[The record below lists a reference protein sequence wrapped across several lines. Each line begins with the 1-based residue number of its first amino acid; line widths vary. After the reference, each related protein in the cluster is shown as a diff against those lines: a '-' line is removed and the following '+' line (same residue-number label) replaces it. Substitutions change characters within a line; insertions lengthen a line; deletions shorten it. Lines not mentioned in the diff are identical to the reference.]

1 MQDITHATYDGGAN
15 PYAAGGGAAGSV
27 AASDVYN
34 ELPAAQRSI
43 MTFIASRA
51 QDPEQGEEG
60 IHVEAVVRSMGGSE
74 AKVRAEIATL
84 IEDGHLY
91 ETIDDQQCVLCS
103 LDSRTSGVLLT
114 GCSCRTLASTAS
126 CRRLNSGVPR
136 SACVG
141 GCLLCVPSSCAVPH
155 VTCVKPV
162 RRFDGGARDVLTTLL
177 ACSSDAL

>member
-1 MQDITHATYDGGAN
+1 MQDITHTTYDGGAN

-27 AASDVYN
+27 ATAEVYN

-91 ETIDDQQCVLCS
+91 ETIDDQQCVLLLS
-103 LDSRTSGVLLT
+103 LSLSRFLNEWNLAHLVLMSNPGLY
-114 GCSCRTLASTAS
+114 SVLPTA
-126 CRRLNSGVPR
+126 
-136 SACVG
+136 
-141 GCLLCVPSSCAVPH
+141 
-155 VTCVKPV
+155 
-162 RRFDGGARDVLTTLL
+162 
-177 ACSSDAL
+177 